1 MSAFDNAKFRQVLG
15 HFPTGVVVVTAM
27 HEGAPVGLAI
37 GSFTSVS
44 LDPPLVGFLPD
55 KSSSSWPKIQ
65 AAGAFCV
72 NMLGEDQE
80 DVCRIFATKNAD
92 KFATIGWKPGRT
104 GAPIIND
111 VTAHIECE
119 LGEVIEAGDH
129 YIVLG
134 KVIDLEVNHQ
144 GGPLVFYRGG
154 YGRYTI

>member
-1 MSAFDNAKFRQVLG
+1 VLG
-15 HFPTGVVVVTAM
+15 HFCSGIVIVTGM
-27 HEGAPVGLAI
+27 EGREPIGLTCQ
-37 GSFTSVS
+37 SFTSVS

-55 KSSSSWPKIQ
+55 KGSSSWPKIQ

-80 DVCRIFATKNAD
+80 DICRIFATKSAD

-119 LGEVIEAGDH
+119 LGDVIETGDH
-129 YIVLG
+129 YFVLG
-134 KVIDLEVNHQ
+134 KVVDLEVNHQ

-154 YGRYTI
+154 YGRYTV